1 MAGFVL
7 VFYFEVRAYLRPNEI
22 VSVSYALVSTLLD
35 WVTFVVAVGVYLR
48 AMQRVNRRS
57 SSG

>member
-7 VFYFEVRAYLRPNEI
+7 VFYFEARAYMRPNEI
-22 VSVSYALVSTLLD
+22 VSLSYTLVSTLLD

-48 AMQRVNRRS
+48 SRACASTAS